1 MPVSIPK
8 FQKEY
13 PELFQYHLKVY
24 LNGHGVLSKNNNLST
39 LAVTCPD
46 IPKLLII
53 LRVSAW
59 AWLSLKHMQV
69 VLHFAGMDLCWCQFQ
84 ILLFWNAYCKHRFV
98 IRGCF
103 VNIKVFP
110 WYSNWYFSF
119 LIKYLFLSSLING
132 SLFCFGIHVKFL
144 SIH

>member
-1 MPVSIPK
+1 M
-8 FQKEY
+8 
-13 PELFQYHLKVY
+13 
-24 LNGHGVLSKNNNLST
+24 
-39 LAVTCPD
+39 TCPD

-59 AWLSLKHMQV
+59 AWLSMKHMQV
-69 VLHFAGMDLCWCQFQ
+69 VLHFAGMDLCWCRFQ
-84 ILLFWNAYCKHRFV
+84 ILLLWNSYCKHRFV
-98 IRGCF
+98 MRGCF

-119 LIKYLFLSSLING
+119 LIKHLFLPSLING

-144 SIH
+144 SIHYLKVLKILQLIYNQFTVLGKMLFTKQSGKTKHY